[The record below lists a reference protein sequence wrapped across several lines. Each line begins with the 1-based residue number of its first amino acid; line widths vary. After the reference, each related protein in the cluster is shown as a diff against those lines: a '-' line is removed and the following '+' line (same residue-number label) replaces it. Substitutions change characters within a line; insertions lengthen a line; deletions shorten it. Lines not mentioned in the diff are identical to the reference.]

1 MPITSPNTHAHATEQ
16 PPVFLYLDYNGVLNS
31 GRRNMLDEMREFL
44 VGLGYIK
51 YDLHITLLS
60 KRSGPQGRIITLDEL
75 ADAGV
80 LNLFHNIVFTN
91 HRTRHDHHEDT
102 VATEHYVYDD
112 IGPAEKTRRGPDGLP
127 CHYQYEYEFFRGGK
141 EQYIHNQHGDRG
153 DIKIVFADD
162 KAENLE
168 AVLALN
174 PRAYCI
180 EMRRRKFYT
189 DPSLCKHVHN
199 LSELHEAIMMATRR
213 QLHEA
218 TPKTVI
224 APWRTTSSSRPCTAT
239 EHATSPRTKPLG
251 SPTGLPMYGEHATS
265 YHSSD
270 DGREIVSLLGDT
282 DLDKIVALLVW
293 MSQDFQREIPNNV
306 IHETALDTLIRCADT
321 PNGDALGSLH
331 TDAIAKLS
339 KTIDIMMLPHPK
351 ELHPT
356 PKDANATLAF
366 MRRVARFRDEVI
378 WNTGTHTTTDHV
390 ELDGDDVS
398 SCYNRFG
405 CNLITHDLPPH
416 QADLAGY
423 RHPSDFQGDTQL
435 SWKQQSFVDRMIHKM
450 LGEKKV
456 AYRIWQYGL
465 PSIIDIDMRFRADV
479 RLLQSSMDECIRWYV
494 SLANDI
500 ADYQAQEEYAS
511 QLAASSFDQ
520 EEQQR
525 QHRRREALRIARDA
539 MRLGT
544 SLATR
549 SYSKIPVVLQ
559 PRDNSKRSY
568 NDMDDNEQQ
577 IPADYQAG
585 RTKRVKLHRITAMM
599 QGA

>member
-1 MPITSPNTHAHATEQ
+1 MPIAPLTNTRAHATEQ

-31 GRRNMLDEMREFL
+31 GTRNMLDEMREFL

-51 YDLHITLLS
+51 YDLRITLLS
-60 KRSGPQGRIITLDEL
+60 KRSGHQGRNSTLDEL

-80 LNLFHNIVFTN
+80 LDLFDNIVFTN
-91 HRTRHDHHEDT
+91 HRTRHDHHGGT
-102 VATEHYVYDD
+102 AATEHYVYDD
-112 IGPAEKTRRGPDGLP
+112 TEEKTRRGPDGLP
-127 CHYQYEYEFFRGGK
+127 YHYQYGYEFFRGGK
-141 EQYIHNQHGDRG
+141 EQYIHNQHGDCG
-153 DIKIVFADD
+153 DIKIVFVDD

-174 PRAYCI
+174 PLAYCI

-189 DPSLCKHVHN
+189 DPALCKHVHN
-199 LSELHEAIMMATRR
+199 LNELHEAIMTAGM
-213 QLHEA
+213 LK
-218 TPKTVI
+218 PKTGN

-239 EHATSPRTKPLG
+239 EHATSPRTSTATEHGTSVPLG
-251 SPTGLPMYGEHATS
+251 PPTGRPMYGEHATS
-265 YHSSD
+265 SHSSD
-270 DGREIVSLLGDT
+270 DGMEILTLLGDA
-282 DLDKIVALLVW
+282 DLDKIVALLLW

-306 IHETALDTLIRCADT
+306 IHDTALDTLIRCADT
-321 PNGDALGSLH
+321 PNGDALGWLH
-331 TDAIAKLS
+331 TDAVAKLS

-351 ELHPT
+351 ELNPT

-366 MRRVARFRDEVI
+366 MRRAARFRDEVI
-378 WNTGTHTTTDHV
+378 WDTGRHTTTDRV

-398 SCYNRFG
+398 SCYKRFG
-405 CNLITHDLPPH
+405 RNLITHDLPPH
-416 QADLAGY
+416 QKQEAGY
-423 RHPSDFQGDTQL
+423 RLRSDFEGDTQL
-435 SWKQQSFVDRMIHKM
+435 SGKQRSFVDHMLHKV

-465 PSIIDIDMRFRADV
+465 PSIIDIDMRFRVDV

-500 ADYQAQEEYAS
+500 ADYQAQEGYTS
-511 QLAASSFDQ
+511 QLAASSLDQ

-525 QHRRREALRIARDA
+525 QRRRREALRIARDA

-544 SLATR
+544 SLAM
-549 SYSKIPVVLQ
+549 Q
-559 PRDNSKRSY
+559 RDNSKRSY
-568 NDMDDNEQQ
+568 NDMDDTEQQ
-577 IPADYQAG
+577 IPEDYETG
-585 RTKRVKLHRITAMM
+585 RTKRVKLSHITPRM